1 MDTREDYYE
10 MYHCHTELSLLDS
23 CTKYQEYVDLAVKNG
38 QKALS
43 ISEHGKPMNWTE
55 KWAACKKAGL
65 RYIHSVEICAV
76 DGGMYPTDIDGV
88 IEYKDSK
95 YIIFEVKYGNSEI
108 PIGQRLALQRM
119 VDDFTKS
126 GKQAIVLICS
136 HTVKNPNKPVVMAWC
151 NVREIYYGDEK
162 RWRTPDREIKVRE
175 AIDCFQKY
183 SNIVLHKEEEEAKE

>member
-1 MDTREDYYE
+1 MESR
-10 MYHCHTELSLLDS
+10 
-23 CTKYQEYVDLAVKNG
+23 
-38 QKALS
+38 
-43 ISEHGKPMNWTE
+43 
-55 KWAACKKAGL
+55 
-65 RYIHSVEICAV
+65 IHNKRKMKQLIDFKGCAV

-95 YIIFEVKYGNSEI
+95 YIIFEVKYGDSEI

-162 RWRTPDREIKVRE
+162 RWRTPDR
-175 AIDCFQKY
+175 
-183 SNIVLHKEEEEAKE
+183 

>member
-1 MDTREDYYE
+1 MESR
-10 MYHCHTELSLLDS
+10 
-23 CTKYQEYVDLAVKNG
+23 
-38 QKALS
+38 
-43 ISEHGKPMNWTE
+43 
-55 KWAACKKAGL
+55 
-65 RYIHSVEICAV
+65 IHNKRKMKQLIDFKGCAM

-95 YIIFEVKYGNSEI
+95 YIIFEVKYGDSEI

-162 RWRTPDREIKVRE
+162 RWRIPNREIKVRE

-183 SNIVLHKEEEEAKE
+183 SNIVLNEEEEAKEHGRTDEA

>member
-1 MDTREDYYE
+1 MESR
-10 MYHCHTELSLLDS
+10 
-23 CTKYQEYVDLAVKNG
+23 
-38 QKALS
+38 
-43 ISEHGKPMNWTE
+43 
-55 KWAACKKAGL
+55 
-65 RYIHSVEICAV
+65 IHNKRKMKQLIDFKGCAM

-95 YIIFEVKYGNSEI
+95 YIIFEVKYGDSEI

-151 NVREIYYGDEK
+151 NVRERFITVMRSAGVLQIEKSRSEK
-162 RWRTPDREIKVRE
+162 RLIAFR
-175 AIDCFQKY
+175 
-183 SNIVLHKEEEEAKE
+183 NIQTLF

>member
-1 MDTREDYYE
+1 MESR
-10 MYHCHTELSLLDS
+10 
-23 CTKYQEYVDLAVKNG
+23 
-38 QKALS
+38 
-43 ISEHGKPMNWTE
+43 
-55 KWAACKKAGL
+55 
-65 RYIHSVEICAV
+65 IHNKRKMKQLIDFKGCAV

-95 YIIFEVKYGNSEI
+95 YIIFEVKYGDSEI

-151 NVREIYYGDEK
+151 NVREMRNDGALQIEK
-162 RWRTPDREIKVRE
+162 SKSGKRLIVFK
-175 AIDCFQKY
+175 
-183 SNIVLHKEEEEAKE
+183 NIQILSYTKKKRRINGRNESYRYFWTCKEW

>member
-65 RYIHSVEICAV
+65 RYIHSVEIYLTEQLEPKV
-76 DGGMYPTDIDGV
+76 DTLIDHIQRHMKLTGT
-88 IEYKDSK
+88 IKR
-95 YIIFEVKYGNSEI
+95 YG
-108 PIGQRLALQRM
+108 
-119 VDDFTKS
+119 
-126 GKQAIVLICS
+126 LI
-136 HTVKNPNKPVVMAWC
+136 
-151 NVREIYYGDEK
+151 
-162 RWRTPDREIKVRE
+162 
-175 AIDCFQKY
+175 
-183 SNIVLHKEEEEAKE
+183 

>member
-1 MDTREDYYE
+1 MESR
-10 MYHCHTELSLLDS
+10 
-23 CTKYQEYVDLAVKNG
+23 
-38 QKALS
+38 
-43 ISEHGKPMNWTE
+43 
-55 KWAACKKAGL
+55 
-65 RYIHSVEICAV
+65 IHNKRKMKQLIDFKGCAV

-95 YIIFEVKYGNSEI
+95 YIIFEVKYGDSEI

-162 RWRTPDREIKVRE
+162 RWRTPDKEIKVRV
-175 AIDCFQKY
+175 QKERSKETEENPGLAHRTVQCTTGQCPVHQGPY
-183 SNIVLHKEEEEAKE
+183 SLNSSPSGLSGPAPI